1 MFAQPWAWLGLVGLA
16 VPIAIHMLARHQ
28 AIRTR
33 FPTLRFIDVTDVT
46 FIKRQRLTDIP
57 LLLVRLATVAAAI
70 VALAQPHWPSSG
82 SASGAGAIAV
92 VVDDSA
98 GVVGDEGPAAARAE
112 VKDATASTIVTAE
125 SLRAGIA
132 SASAWL
138 DTIAGRRELVV
149 VSDFQRGALDAD
161 ALALVPAGAGVRFH
175 ALTMSPTKLPVGLT
189 LDGDRSRMQ
198 WPTMRSEGPLP
209 ITVQAGSDQPRADAM
224 LRAVASLV
232 VTSPVDATARHATL
246 VFANAP
252 ERGAAVSAPPVSQP
266 WMFAVMQPLLAD
278 PLLRGHVIG
287 KASGSELVV
296 LVDDEPA
303 STVAA
308 TIASSVLASLVQPLA
323 WSEFE
328 PETIAPEQL
337 RLWERAPS
345 SVAARTVGESQGRWL
360 WLVVLLLLGVETVM
374 RRRVVPAAGAEA
386 HVRVA

>member
-1 MFAQPWAWLGLVGLA
+1 
-16 VPIAIHMLARHQ
+16 
-28 AIRTR
+28 
-33 FPTLRFIDVTDVT
+33 
-46 FIKRQRLTDIP
+46 
-57 LLLVRLATVAAAI
+57 
-70 VALAQPHWPSSG
+70 
-82 SASGAGAIAV
+82 
-92 VVDDSA
+92 
-98 GVVGDEGPAAARAE
+98 
-112 VKDATASTIVTAE
+112 
-125 SLRAGIA
+125 
-132 SASAWL
+132 
-138 DTIAGRRELVV
+138 
-149 VSDFQRGALDAD
+149 
-161 ALALVPAGAGVRFH
+161 
-175 ALTMSPTKLPVGLT
+175 MSPTKLPVGLT

-232 VTSPVDATARHATL
+232 VTSPGDATARHATL

-252 ERGAAVSAPPVSQP
+252 ERGAAVSAPPISQP